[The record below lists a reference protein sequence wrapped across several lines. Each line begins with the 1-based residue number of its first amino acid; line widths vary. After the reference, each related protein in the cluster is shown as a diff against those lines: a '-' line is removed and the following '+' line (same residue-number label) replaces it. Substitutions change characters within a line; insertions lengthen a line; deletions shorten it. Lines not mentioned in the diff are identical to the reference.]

1 MKAQKELEI
10 QLQLLMQ
17 LVPSIWHYRNL
28 LSTKELMLL
37 QKGTPV
43 SVHGT
48 TTAFLDLSKNNPQV
62 PFINPVD

>member
-28 LSTKELMLL
+28 LS
-37 QKGTPV
+37 
-43 SVHGT
+43 
-48 TTAFLDLSKNNPQV
+48 
-62 PFINPVD
+62 FINQRVNAFTEGDSCVSAWHNYYFLRPFKK